1 MNTTA
6 ILSLFFAAL
15 VSLAT
20 LTWYQQQTVIRVPST
35 VPMASNAQGIIP
47 VVALGVF
54 RNVAAAMDGPFA
66 KTPFR
71 MVAILDIMTK
81 PTEIQYNPH
90 NFATVLYNLHPR
102 PKVFITG
109 AAIDEAM
116 TAESITVWESYVRE
130 TKETDT
136 YVINLN
142 RELMPGGDWMT
153 HIMKKL
159 EARYGKV

>member
-1 MNTTA
+1 MNTTTS
-6 ILSLFFAAL
+6 IFSVLFAAL

-20 LTWYQQQTVIRVPST
+20 LTWYQQQTVIKVPST

-47 VVALGVF
+47 VVALGVY

-66 KTPFR
+66 NTPFR

-81 PTEIQYNPH
+81 PTAIQYNPH
-90 NFATVLYNLHPR
+90 NLATVLHNLHPR

-109 AAIDEAM
+109 AAIDGET
-116 TAESITVWESYVRE
+116 TAESITVWESYIRE

-136 YVINLN
+136 YVINVRPSLV
-142 RELMPGGDWMT
+142 
-153 HIMKKL
+153 L
-159 EARYGKV
+159 EYHPQVLTVDS